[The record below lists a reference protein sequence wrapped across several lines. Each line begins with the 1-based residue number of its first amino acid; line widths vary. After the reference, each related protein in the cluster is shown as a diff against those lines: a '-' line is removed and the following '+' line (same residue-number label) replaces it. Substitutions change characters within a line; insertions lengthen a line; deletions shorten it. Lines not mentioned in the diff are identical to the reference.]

1 MRVWSME
8 LEIPIPA
15 QSGNPNAPDL
25 SYVRRAWWDAIN
37 DVYLSSQ
44 GDGCPLRIA
53 VVMRLMH
60 GSNLILA
67 PQNENKWTAAIGV
80 VSIPEVGEA
89 PWARFLQNL
98 TDKWT
103 SLGGNVRP
111 HLAKQWQELAFEG
124 KSARDYVRDVAFKTQ
139 FEIPDPRNHDWS
151 AARMDVGQSAFTLL
165 QRAMGLPYF
174 QHDESVATNAECWH
188 SDEGASDSDL
198 ERTPAASSV

>member
-1 MRVWSME
+1 ME

-53 VVMRLMH
+53 VEMRLMH

-80 VSIPEVGEA
+80 VSIPEVGDA

-111 HLAKQWQELAFEG
+111 HLAKQWQELAFDG

-139 FEIPDPRNHDWS
+139 FEKFQILATTIGALQGW
-151 AARMDVGQSAFTLL
+151 TLADL
-165 QRAMGLPYF
+165 
-174 QHDESVATNAECWH
+174 H
-188 SDEGASDSDL
+188 SRFSNELWDCLIFNMTKA
-198 ERTPAASSV
+198 